1 MNLIDALKKAHRH
14 LSFLLEP
21 KITIE
26 DYYVPESLKRELD
39 GVAFFNHRTHCRFW
53 RKWVTEIFFS
63 LVPKGTGK
71 TLGAQ
76 YLASTI
82 GGLIYDGKLV
92 NNADAIRMAFAQL
105 REVAKEQEK
114 PIFLLSMKSI
124 NSPAGEQSLIQPSEA
139 TLNALLD
146 ETQDLTKMK
155 YLSYW
160 NNQSC

>member
-1 MNLIDALKKAHRH
+1 MSLLDAIKGTAP
-14 LSFLLEP
+14 SSIVPLEP

-39 GVAFFNHRTHCRFW
+39 GVALTIEHIADFGEMGDRN
-53 RKWVTEIFFS
+53 ILFS
-63 LVPKGTGK
+63 GPPGTGK

-114 PIFLLSMKSI
+114 PIFFVI
-124 NSPAGEQSLIQPSEA
+124 NEVDKFSAGSSH
-139 TLNALLD
+139 
-146 ETQDLTKMK
+146 
-155 YLSYW
+155 
-160 NNQSC
+160 